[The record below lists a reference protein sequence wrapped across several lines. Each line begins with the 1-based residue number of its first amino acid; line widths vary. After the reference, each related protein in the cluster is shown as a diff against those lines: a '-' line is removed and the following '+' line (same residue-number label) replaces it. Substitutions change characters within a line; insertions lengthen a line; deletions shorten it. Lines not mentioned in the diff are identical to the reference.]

1 MKTELLAESIFSLVI
16 HGMGTKAQI
25 VSAIS
30 DEIEKHHEPV
40 SNSYKSIDGS
50 AEDVEIIKSALETLR
65 HAASCGYSMSLNRS
79 FELAAEAITAL
90 DRLTGKLLGTA

>member
-16 HGMGTKAQI
+16 HGMGTKAEI
-25 VSAIS
+25 VKAIS
-30 DEIEKHHEPV
+30 YEIEKHHEPV

-50 AEDVEIIKSALETLR
+50 AEDVEIIKSALEALR

-79 FELAAEAITAL
+79 FELATEAITAL
-90 DRLTGKLLGTA
+90 DRLTGKESE